1 MKLTSLMSKRG
12 RSQVFSKKRIAKR
25 MLTGGA
31 RKSYSKKGSSYNYSS
46 NSGDSSLSGCYPFLK
61 WGCLIFFAGPI
72 IFVMLFDV
80 IIGLNTDIIKD
91 SYNINQDVNFRS
103 EASAESEILRVLEKD
118 ETVKILDSLNNWF
131 KIEGDEKL
139 IGFVS
144 KSYVNKSVTIKKEE
158 TDLFTYYILFIVI
171 LFILYKSYNTKC
183 AYCGKR
189 CLVFTKHHLKCSTN
203 AREATLQIEREVEN
217 YFKRFD
223 EENFV
228 EVNEVYSDSEFSK
241 IEKIAEDNYI
251 DLYLTLSKSL
261 DSKVD
266 QFLEDGFLSVNEES
280 FLGHFIEQFNLNQ
293 KSYIDSLKIKHK
305 IVKASIL
312 RNVIEGNP
320 MSSRI
325 NLDGNLPFKFL
336 NKEFLIYVDQSVEY
350 FEKRIKTTYKG
361 GSDGVSIKIM
371 KGVYYRK
378 SSFRG
383 TPVKT
388 LNTVSVGSG
397 TLALTNKHLYFASSN
412 KNFRV
417 RFDRIVTITPF
428 EDGIGVQ
435 KDGVSS
441 KPMTFKNVDGW
452 FYYNFIKNAD
462 KIVER
467 AVENNANSSET
478 RTRKISQS
486 VKDKV
491 WNRDQGKCVECG
503 SKEKLEF
510 DHIIPFSKGGAN
522 TYRNIQLLCEKC
534 NREKSNNIG

>member
-61 WGCLIFFAGPI
+61 WGCLIFFIGPI
-72 IFVMLFDV
+72 IFALLIDAF
-80 IIGLNTDIIKD
+80 IPED
-91 SYNINQDVNFRS
+91 SEIVKNSFNITQNVNFRS

-118 ETVKILDSLNNWF
+118 ESVKILDSINNWY
-131 KIEGDEKL
+131 KIEDDKKL
-139 IGFVS
+139 IGYVS
-144 KSYVNKSVTIKKEE
+144 KSYIIESVIIDKEE
-158 TDLFTYYILFIVI
+158 TDLVAYYILFIVI
-171 LFILYKSYNTKC
+171 LFLLYKSYNTKC
-183 AYCGKR
+183 SYCGKR
-189 CLVFTKHHLKCSTN
+189 CLVFTKSHSKCNSN
-203 AREATLQIEREVEN
+203 AIEANNQIQIEVDS

-223 EENFV
+223 EENFAD
-228 EVNEVYSDSEFSK
+228 VNEVYSDNDFSK
-241 IEKIAEDNYI
+241 IEKIAEDNHI
-251 DLYLTLSKSL
+251 DLYLTLTHSL

-266 QFLEDGFLSVNEES
+266 LFLEDGVLSINEES

-293 KSYIDSLKIKHK
+293 KPYIDSLKIKHK

-361 GSDGVSIKIM
+361 GSDGVSVKIM

-462 KIVER
+462 KIV
-467 AVENNANSSET
+467 AKTVEKNANSSET

-491 WNRDQGKCVECG
+491 WNRDEGKCVECG